1 MSIFECFFSVKI
13 MLTYAKILLSRKMP
27 KSLQNMNSKNFD
39 VSSDHSIQKIANK
52 IGIDIDMDIDHSK
65 INFQELTSSLWSNK
79 HMLNKLKI

>member
-1 MSIFECFFSVKI
+1 

-65 INFQELTSSLWSNK
+65 INFQELTSSL
-79 HMLNKLKI
+79 